1 MKQLLRSGLGDRPA
15 MLGHSRRG
23 TGRWVNTRHWGFDA
37 RRDGQQVNAYVDRY
51 EARLLAPAVL
61 ILLCSI
67 LDAFLTLELIRG
79 GAIELN
85 YLMANLMQKD
95 LALFIQSKIALT
107 SLSIIFLVVHK
118 NFRVIR
124 GVTVAHV
131 LYVISAVY
139 IALIGYETML
149 LGLLAL

>member
-1 MKQLLRSGLGDRPA
+1 MKQILRSGLGDQTS
-15 MLGHSRRG
+15 GIGYCRRG

-37 RRDGQQVNAYVDRY
+37 RRDGLSLNSYVDRY

-124 GVTVAHV
+124 GVAVAHV

-139 IALIGYETML
+139 LSLIGYEAML
-149 LGLLAL
+149 LGQMAR